1 MPQKF
6 RYNGL
11 KTRRKAIVARRKAH
25 TFKVKAIIHYKT
37 QKILS
42 LCTSRGAVHDFELF
56 KRNLNQIHVGVFI
69 LADKGYQRIY
79 TVYPNSLLPLK
90 AKKQKSKKAKKQKSK
105 KAKKQKSKKAK
116 KHCKLY
122 PELKIYNQEIN
133 KRRIGIEHVFGSLKT
148 FKILAERYRNRGK
161 RLSLRFNL
169 IAGIYNLELTK
180 K

>member
-6 RYNGL
+6 QYKDL
-11 KTRRKAIVARRKAH
+11 KKQKKSYSGKKKVH
-25 TFKVKAIIHYKT
+25 TFKVQAIIHYRA
-37 QKILS
+37 QQILS

-56 KRNLNQIHVGVFI
+56 KHNLNQIPVGAFI
-69 LADKGYQRIY
+69 LADKDYQGIY

-90 AKKQKSKKAKKQKSK
+90 AKRHSKLA
-105 KAKKQKSKKAK
+105 
-116 KHCKLY
+116 

-161 RLSLRFNL
+161 RLGLRLNL
-169 IAGIYNLELTK
+169 IARIYNLELSK

>member
-105 KAKKQKSKKAK
+105 KAKK
-116 KHCKLY
+116 HCKLY